1 VACTPAQAS
10 AHAPLPPWGVS
21 LAADGWR
28 PASPAGRAAKLE
40 SLVSLSLSQPDNS
53 EGSERR
59 LGEGLHPAA
68 ELWPDAA
75 ALEAAIP
82 RYQRLLAPLLPP
94 ADSAEARAQ
103 VEAELLVLQQM
114 EPLRSVEAQY
124 VTGGEF
130 GIPRNHTTS
139 SDTTTSWFNEEDY
152 YPATTLSD
160 ALRDE
165 FALGFSDRV
174 YAAFDVCSFL
184 VRVMKQQE
192 NRLRPHQAAAI
203 LNASLLPN
211 GAAAGEGLQPIR
223 AYTSQTGSAPSGHAV
238 QGYCLAGAVY
248 EDLLESPPSWFTPG
262 SDSHNKALTLLY
274 RTAYDVGDRRMIAGV
289 HYPSDNYASATLVNR
304 VLGPVLFP
312 RAQAAGMVFAT
323 DDNTRAALCGG
334 VGYPALCT
342 TPALNASTVGV
353 PLPPPLASD
362 APSEPFWCPPPPP
375 PPPPSRGCM
384 YMSAANYD
392 SNAMEDDGSCVFDC
406 VTDGVGSSSCEAAEL
421 CSGNGGHCRR
431 LFAGG
436 ALRMRVHLHLTSVTA
451 SCIRVTASAPASVT
465 ASASAIHGCD
475 MHVHTSA
482 ASISP
487 QLRARRPRHHPRRR
501 PRHRLRRRAHRRRR
515 HRRRLRR
522 RACRH
527 QALRRRARRRR
538 RHRRRLHRRRH
549 RHPRRR
555 RSC

>member
-1 VACTPAQAS
+1 MACTPAQAS
-10 AHAPLPPWGVS
+10 THAPLPPWGVS

-28 PASPAGRAAKLE
+28 PASPAGRAAKLA
-40 SLVSLSLSQPDNS
+40 SLVSVSSGQPDNS
-53 EGSERR
+53 EGGERR

-82 RYQRLLAPLLPP
+82 RYRRLLAPLLPP
-94 ADSAEARAQ
+94 PDSAEARAQ
-103 VEAELLVLQQM
+103 VEAELVVLQQM
-114 EPLRSVEAQY
+114 EPLRSVEVQY
-124 VTGGEF
+124 VGGEF
-130 GIPRNHTTS
+130 GKSQNHTL
-139 SDTTTSWFNEEDY
+139 WFDEEDY
-152 YPATTLSD
+152 YPGTTLDD
-160 ALRDE
+160 ALKD
-165 FALGFSDRV
+165 GFGLDLWSDRV
-174 YAAFDVCSFL
+174 EAAFEVCSFL

-203 LNASLLPN
+203 LDPSLLPN
-211 GAAAGEGLQPIR
+211 GAAPAAGEGLQPIR

-238 QGYCLAGAVY
+238 QGYCMAGAVY
-248 EDLLESPPSWFTPG
+248 EDLLESPPSWFTP
-262 SDSHNKALTLLY
+262 DSGDYNATLTLLY
-274 RTAYDVGDRRMIAGV
+274 RAAYDVGDRRMIAGV
-289 HYPSDNYASATLVNR
+289 HYPTDNYASAMLVNR

-323 DDNTRAALCGG
+323 DNNTRAALCGG

-392 SNAMEDDGSCVFDC
+392 QNAMEDDGSCVFDC
-406 VTDGVGSSSCEAAEL
+406 VTDGVGSSSCDATEL

-436 ALRMRVHLHLTSVTA
+436 VRSVCVHLHPSI
-451 SCIRVTASAPASVT
+451 CRVTASAPA
-465 ASASAIHGCD
+465 
-475 MHVHTSA
+475 
-482 ASISP
+482 
-487 QLRARRPRHHPRRR
+487 
-501 PRHRLRRRAHRRRR
+501 
-515 HRRRLRR
+515 
-522 RACRH
+522 
-527 QALRRRARRRR
+527 
-538 RHRRRLHRRRH
+538 
-549 RHPRRR
+549 
-555 RSC
+555 

>member
-1 VACTPAQAS
+1 M
-10 AHAPLPPWGVS
+10 S

-28 PASPAGRAAKLE
+28 PASPAGRAAKLA

-114 EPLRSVEAQY
+114 EPLRSVEVQY

-139 SDTTTSWFNEEDY
+139 SDTTTSWFDAEDY

-274 RTAYDVGDRRMIAGV
+274 QTAYDVGDRRMIAGV

-436 ALRMRVHLHLTSVTA
+436 ALRMR
-451 SCIRVTASAPASVT
+451 ASAP
-465 ASASAIHGCD
+465 
-475 MHVHTSA
+475 
-482 ASISP
+482 
-487 QLRARRPRHHPRRR
+487 
-501 PRHRLRRRAHRRRR
+501 
-515 HRRRLRR
+515 
-522 RACRH
+522 
-527 QALRRRARRRR
+527 
-538 RHRRRLHRRRH
+538 LHL
-549 RHPRRR
+549 
-555 RSC
+555 

>member
-1 VACTPAQAS
+1 MACTPAQAS

-28 PASPAGRAAKLE
+28 PASPAGRAAKLA
-40 SLVSLSLSQPDNS
+40 SLVSVSSRQPDNS
-53 EGSERR
+53 EGGLRR

-82 RYQRLLAPLLPP
+82 RYRRLLAPLLPP
-94 ADSAEARAQ
+94 PDSAEARAQ
-103 VEAELLVLQQM
+103 VEAELVVLQQM
-114 EPLRSVEAQY
+114 EPLRSVEVQY
-124 VTGGEF
+124 VGGES
-130 GIPRNHTTS
+130 GKSQNHTL
-139 SDTTTSWFNEEDY
+139 WFDEEDY
-152 YPATTLSD
+152 YPGTTLDD
-160 ALRDE
+160 ALKAE
-165 FALGFSDRV
+165 FGLDLWSDRV
-174 YAAFDVCSFL
+174 EAAFEVCSFL

-203 LNASLLPN
+203 LNPSLLPN

-238 QGYCLAGAVY
+238 QGYCMAGAVY
-248 EDLLESPPSWFTPG
+248 EDLLESPPFEPG
-262 SDSHNKALTLLY
+262 SEDHNAALTLLY

-289 HYPSDNYASATLVNR
+289 HYPTDNYASATLVNR

-323 DDNTRAALCGG
+323 DDNTRALLCGG

-375 PPPPSRGCM
+375 PSPPSRGCM
-384 YMSAANYD
+384 YPSAANYD
-392 SNAMEDDGSCVFDC
+392 QNAKEDDGSCVFDC
-406 VTDGVGSSSCEAAEL
+406 VTDGVGSSSCDATEL
-421 CSGNGGHCRR
+421 CSGINGGHCRR

-436 ALRMRVHLHLTSVTA
+436 VRSVCVHLHPSI
-451 SCIRVTASAPASVT
+451 CRVTASAPA
-465 ASASAIHGCD
+465 
-475 MHVHTSA
+475 
-482 ASISP
+482 
-487 QLRARRPRHHPRRR
+487 
-501 PRHRLRRRAHRRRR
+501 
-515 HRRRLRR
+515 
-522 RACRH
+522 
-527 QALRRRARRRR
+527 
-538 RHRRRLHRRRH
+538 
-549 RHPRRR
+549 
-555 RSC
+555 